1 METPLSKHRDED
13 ADLTVRLRRGERDAV
28 QDLYMRY
35 VDRLYSL
42 VFYQVGRNK
51 NIAEDIVQETFL
63 AALNSANRY
72 RDIVQETFLAAVN
85 SVSRYRGQSKPF
97 TWLCGIAYHKIGDFY
112 RRQRRGAEDVGL
124 RSATEVEKIPAR
136 EEPILG
142 KLESEE
148 TKEVVEQVLA
158 GLPLHYR
165 QVLLFKYVE
174 EMPVMEISEIM
185 QRSSKSVEGLLT
197 RARKSLQ
204 ASLNSSS
211 KE

>member
-1 METPLSKHRDED
+1 METPLSEHRDEE
-13 ADLTVRLRRGERDAV
+13 ADLTARLRQGERDAV
-28 QDLYMRY
+28 QDLYLRY

-42 VFYQVGRNK
+42 VFHQVGRNK

-63 AALNSANRY
+63 AAL
-72 RDIVQETFLAAVN
+72 N

-124 RSATEVEKIPAR
+124 RSATEVERIPAR
-136 EEPILG
+136 EEPIVG
-142 KLESEE
+142 RLESEE
-148 TKEVVEQVLA
+148 TKEAVEQVLA

-211 KE
+211 KG

>member
-1 METPLSKHRDED
+1 MEIPLSKHRDED
-13 ADLTVRLRRGERDAV
+13 ADLTARLRRGETDAV
-28 QDLYMRY
+28 QDLYLRY

-42 VFYQVGRNK
+42 VFHQVGRNK

-63 AALNSANRY
+63 AAL
-72 RDIVQETFLAAVN
+72 N

-136 EEPILG
+136 EEPIVD
-142 KLESEE
+142 KFESEE
-148 TKEVVEQVLA
+148 TKEAVEQVLA

-174 EMPVMEISEIM
+174 EMPVLEIGEIM
-185 QRSSKSVEGLLT
+185 GRSSKSVEGLLT
-197 RARKSLQ
+197 RARKTLQ

>member
-1 METPLSKHRDED
+1 MEMPLSKHRDED
-13 ADLTVRLRRGERDAV
+13 ADLTARLRRGERDAV
-28 QDLYMRY
+28 QDLYLRY
-35 VDRLYSL
+35 VDRLYSF
-42 VFYQVGRNK
+42 VFHQVRRSK
-51 NIAEDIVQETFL
+51 NISEDIVQETFL
-63 AALNSANRY
+63 AALNS
-72 RDIVQETFLAAVN
+72 
-85 SVSRYRGQSKPF
+85 VSRYRGESKPF

-136 EEPILG
+136 EEPTLD
-142 KLESEE
+142 KFESEE
-148 TKEVVEQVLA
+148 TKEVVEQALS

-174 EMPVMEISEIM
+174 EMPVMEIGEIM
-185 QRSSKSVEGLLT
+185 RRSSKSVEGLLT
-197 RARKSLQ
+197 RAREALQ

>member
-1 METPLSKHRDED
+1 
-13 ADLTVRLRRGERDAV
+13 
-28 QDLYMRY
+28 MRY

-51 NIAEDIVQETFL
+51 DIAE
-63 AALNSANRY
+63 
-72 RDIVQETFLAAVN
+72 DIVQETFLAAVN

-97 TWLCGIAYHKIGDFY
+97 TWLCGIAYHKIGDY

>member
-1 METPLSKHRDED
+1 MEIPLSKHRDED
-13 ADLTVRLRRGERDAV
+13 ADLTARLRRGETDAV
-28 QDLYMRY
+28 QDLYLRY

-42 VFYQVGRNK
+42 VFHQVGRNK
-51 NIAEDIVQETFL
+51 HITEDIVQETFL
-63 AALNSANRY
+63 AALNS
-72 RDIVQETFLAAVN
+72 VN
-85 SVSRYRGQSKPF
+85 RYRGQSKPF

-112 RRQRRGAEDVGL
+112 RRQRRGTEDVGL
-124 RSATEVEKIPAR
+124 RSAIEVEKIPAR
-136 EEPILG
+136 EEPTVG

-174 EMPVMEISEIM
+174 EMPVLEISEIM
-185 QRSSKSVEGLLT
+185 RRSSKSVEGLLT
-197 RARKSLQ
+197 RARKALQ

>member
-1 METPLSKHRDED
+1 MEIPLSKHRDED
-13 ADLTVRLRRGERDAV
+13 ADLTARLRRGERDAV
-28 QDLYMRY
+28 QDLYLRY

-42 VFYQVGRNK
+42 VFHQVGRNK
-51 NIAEDIVQETFL
+51 HITEDIVQETFL
-63 AALNSANRY
+63 AALK
-72 RDIVQETFLAAVN
+72 
-85 SVSRYRGQSKPF
+85 SVSGYRGQSKPF

-112 RRQRRGAEDVGL
+112 RRQRRGAEDTGL
-124 RSATEVEKIPAR
+124 RSATEVERIPAR
-136 EEPILG
+136 EEPIVG

-185 QRSSKSVEGLLT
+185 RRSSKSVEGLLT
-197 RARKSLQ
+197 RARKALQ
-204 ASLNSSS
+204 ASLDGSS
-211 KE
+211 KG

>member
-13 ADLTVRLRRGERDAV
+13 ADLTARLRRGEIDAV
-28 QDLYMRY
+28 QDLYLRY

-42 VFYQVGRNK
+42 VFHQVGRNK
-51 NIAEDIVQETFL
+51 NTAEDIVQETFL
-63 AALNSANRY
+63 AALNS
-72 RDIVQETFLAAVN
+72 VN
-85 SVSRYRGQSKPF
+85 RYRGQSKPF
-97 TWLCGIAYHKIGDFY
+97 TWLCGIAYHKISDFY

-124 RSATEVEKIPAR
+124 RSATEVERIPAR
-136 EEPILG
+136 EEPTLD
-142 KLESEE
+142 KFESEE
-148 TKEVVEQVLA
+148 TKEAVEQVLA

-174 EMPVMEISEIM
+174 EMPVLEIGEIM
-185 QRSSKSVEGLLT
+185 GRSSKSVEGLLT
-197 RARKSLQ
+197 RARKTLQ

>member
-1 METPLSKHRDED
+1 METPLSIHRDED
-13 ADLTVRLRRGERDAV
+13 ADLTVRLRRGEKDAV
-28 QDLYMRY
+28 QDLYLRY

-63 AALNSANRY
+63 AAL
-72 RDIVQETFLAAVN
+72 N

-136 EEPILG
+136 EEPTVG

-158 GLPLHYR
+158 SLPLHYR

-174 EMPVMEISEIM
+174 EMPVLEISEIM
-185 QRSSKSVEGLLT
+185 RRSSKSVEGLLT
-197 RARKSLQ
+197 RARKALQ

>member
-13 ADLTVRLRRGERDAV
+13 ADLTARLRRCEKDAV

-51 NIAEDIVQETFL
+51 HVTEDIVQETFL
-63 AALNSANRY
+63 AALNS
-72 RDIVQETFLAAVN
+72 VN
-85 SVSRYRGQSKPF
+85 RYRGQSKPF

-136 EEPILG
+136 EEPIVD
-142 KLESEE
+142 KFESEE
-148 TKEVVEQVLA
+148 TKEAVEQVLA

-174 EMPVMEISEIM
+174 EMPVLEIGEIM
-185 QRSSKSVEGLLT
+185 GRSSKSVEGLLT
-197 RARKSLQ
+197 RARKTLQ
-204 ASLNSSS
+204 ASLDDSS
-211 KE
+211 KG

>member
-13 ADLTVRLRRGERDAV
+13 ADLTARLRRGERDAV

-63 AALNSANRY
+63 AALNS
-72 RDIVQETFLAAVN
+72 VN
-85 SVSRYRGQSKPF
+85 RYRGQSKPF

-124 RSATEVEKIPAR
+124 RSATDVEKIPSR
-136 EEPILG
+136 EEPIVD
-142 KLESEE
+142 KFESEE
-148 TKEVVEQVLA
+148 TKEAVEQVVA
-158 GLPLHYR
+158 GLPLQYWE
-165 QVLLFKYVE
+165 VLLFKYVE
-174 EMPVMEISEIM
+174 EMPGFGIGEIM
-185 QRSSKSVEGLLT
+185 GRSS
-197 RARKSLQ
+197 
-204 ASLNSSS
+204 
-211 KE
+211 

>member
-1 METPLSKHRDED
+1 MEMPLSKHRDED
-13 ADLTVRLRRGERDAV
+13 ADLTARLRQGERDAV
-28 QDLYMRY
+28 QDLYLRY
-35 VDRLYSL
+35 VDRLYSF
-42 VFYQVGRNK
+42 VFHQVRRNK
-51 NIAEDIVQETFL
+51 NITEDIVQETFL
-63 AALNSANRY
+63 AALNS
-72 RDIVQETFLAAVN
+72 
-85 SVSRYRGQSKPF
+85 VSRYRGESKPF

-136 EEPILG
+136 EEPTLD
-142 KLESEE
+142 KFESEE
-148 TKEVVEQVLA
+148 TKEVVEQALS

-174 EMPVMEISEIM
+174 EMPVMEIGEIM
-185 QRSSKSVEGLLT
+185 RRSSKSVEGLLT
-197 RARKSLQ
+197 RAREALQ

>member
-13 ADLTVRLRRGERDAV
+13 ADLTARLRRGERDAV

-72 RDIVQETFLAAVN
+72 R
-85 SVSRYRGQSKPF
+85 GQSKPF
-97 TWLCGIAYHKIGDFY
+97 TWLCGIASHKISDFY

-136 EEPILG
+136 EEPIVD
-142 KLESEE
+142 KFESEE
-148 TKEVVEQVLA
+148 TKKVVEQVLA

-174 EMPVMEISEIM
+174 EMPVLEIGEIM
-185 QRSSKSVEGLLT
+185 GRSSKSVEGLLT
-197 RARKSLQ
+197 RARKTLQ
-204 ASLNSSS
+204 ASLDDSS
-211 KE
+211 KG

>member
-13 ADLTVRLRRGERDAV
+13 ADLTARLRRGERDAV

-72 RDIVQETFLAAVN
+72 R
-85 SVSRYRGQSKPF
+85 GQSKPF
-97 TWLCGIAYHKIGDFY
+97 TWLCGIASHKISDFY

-136 EEPILG
+136 EEPIVD
-142 KLESEE
+142 KFESEE

-174 EMPVMEISEIM
+174 EMPVLEIGEIM
-185 QRSSKSVEGLLT
+185 GRSSKSVEGLLT
-197 RARKSLQ
+197 RARKTLQ
-204 ASLNSSS
+204 ASLDDSS
-211 KE
+211 KG

>member
-13 ADLTVRLRRGERDAV
+13 ADLTARLRRGERDAV

-72 RDIVQETFLAAVN
+72 R
-85 SVSRYRGQSKPF
+85 GQSKPF
-97 TWLCGIAYHKIGDFY
+97 TWLCGIAYHKISDFY

-136 EEPILG
+136 EEPIVD
-142 KLESEE
+142 KFESEE

-174 EMPVMEISEIM
+174 EMPVLEIGEIM
-185 QRSSKSVEGLLT
+185 GRSSKSVEGLLT
-197 RARKSLQ
+197 RARKTLQ
-204 ASLNSSS
+204 ASLDDSS
-211 KE
+211 KG

>member
-13 ADLTVRLRRGERDAV
+13 ADLTARLRRGERDAV

-72 RDIVQETFLAAVN
+72 R
-85 SVSRYRGQSKPF
+85 GQSKPF

-136 EEPILG
+136 EEPIVD
-142 KLESEE
+142 KFESEE

-174 EMPVMEISEIM
+174 EMPVLEIGEIM
-185 QRSSKSVEGLLT
+185 GRSSKSVEGLLT
-197 RARKSLQ
+197 RARKTLQ
-204 ASLNSSS
+204 ASLDDSS
-211 KE
+211 KG